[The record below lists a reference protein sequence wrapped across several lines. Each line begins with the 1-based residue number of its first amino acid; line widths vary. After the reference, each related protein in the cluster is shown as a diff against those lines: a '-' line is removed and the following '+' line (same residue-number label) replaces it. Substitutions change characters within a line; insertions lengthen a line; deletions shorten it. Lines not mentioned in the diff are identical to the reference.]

1 MILELLLQDPQSTP
15 EGQSFFTQLTE
26 YLQPDVL
33 MSWEFWTVAS
43 ALLLVGELLTASFL
57 LCAFVPGTAVS
68 AVLAGLGIGMQGQL
82 WGFIFGTLFGL
93 VYLRPKLV
101 AKTQEGGVPSNVDAL
116 VGQAGVVTEPISAA
130 TLGRVKIRSEE
141 WRAASGQDLEV
152 GTRVQVVSVEGNA
165 VHVQPQA

>member
-82 WGFIFGTLFGL
+82 WGFIVGTLFGL

-116 VGQAGVVTEPISAA
+116 VGQAGVVTEPISAV

>member
-82 WGFIFGTLFGL
+82 WGFIVGTLFGL

-101 AKTQEGGVPSNVDAL
+101 AKAQEGGVPSNVDAL
-116 VGQAGVVTEPISAA
+116 VGQAGVVTEPISAV

>member
-101 AKTQEGGVPSNVDAL
+101 AKSQEGGVPSNVDAL
-116 VGQAGVVTEPISAA
+116 VGQAGVVTEPISAV

-141 WRAASGQDLEV
+141 WRATSGQDLEL